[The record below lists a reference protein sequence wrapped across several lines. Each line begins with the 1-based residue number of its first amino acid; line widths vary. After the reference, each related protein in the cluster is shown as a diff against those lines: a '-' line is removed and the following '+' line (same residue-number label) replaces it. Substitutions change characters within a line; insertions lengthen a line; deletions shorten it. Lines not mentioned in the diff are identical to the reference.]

1 MLTICFYEK
10 TTVKVEAK
18 HIYFLY
24 RIYKMRCFYPS
35 IRHKKDKLLLDS
47 LTCKQHIF
55 LFLRQSIM
63 NKIDELFETD
73 SGWEK
78 VLSIIVKTTMLGK
91 SDWLYIG
98 IFNAENE
105 EFKTIHIIMI
115 IFMVWNN
122 NNGYL
127 NFIWQTRPTMKSEE
141 TPCVHVLET
150 LWN

>member
-1 MLTICFYEK
+1 MY
-10 TTVKVEAK
+10 
-18 HIYFLY
+18 
-24 RIYKMRCFYPS
+24 
-35 IRHKKDKLLLDS
+35 
-47 LTCKQHIF
+47 
-55 LFLRQSIM
+55 
-63 NKIDELFETD
+63 KIDELFETD

-115 IFMVWNN
+115 ILIVWNN
-122 NNGYL
+122 NNEYL

-141 TPCVHVLET
+141 TPRVHVLET
-150 LWN
+150 LWNKL